1 MASRSR
7 RRGWIW
13 LIVAATVG
21 DAGACET
28 REPPVEPAATPYKR
42 TIAYTEARAVLDA
55 YRDRLPA
62 ELTGKTPAE
71 LESSW
76 PGWVEAHD
84 AKTRARLARG
94 DEDSIVNFWMFG
106 TSFTSRP
113 RATIVDLAPRGGRAV
128 AAEVLLGRLDDLIAA
143 LSSPVSNE

>member
-21 DAGACET
+21 GAGACET

-42 TIAYTEARAVLDA
+42 TIAYTEARAVPDA

-62 ELTGKTPAE
+62 ELTG
-71 LESSW
+71 
-76 PGWVEAHD
+76 
-84 AKTRARLARG
+84 
-94 DEDSIVNFWMFG
+94 
-106 TSFTSRP
+106 
-113 RATIVDLAPRGGRAV
+113 
-128 AAEVLLGRLDDLIAA
+128 
-143 LSSPVSNE
+143 